1 MYLYS
6 TAFPGPL
13 LRPRVVRRT
22 FLLLGAAVIPIINA
36 TCQAPE
42 GAAGPR
48 ELLHVTELRVGLD
61 ASFPPLADVDSSGEV
76 VGYEADVARAIA
88 SALAVTPVLYN
99 IPLDGLHDALL
110 ARKIDIIIA
119 GWQYDG
125 RLTRAVRFTAPYYN
139 AGQVLLVRE
148 GMLLPGGGR
157 ARLLAALAGKTIG
170 VEAGSDAEV
179 LVRTLRDVRI
189 ERFPSPDAAASRLLD
204 GAIDGVV
211 SDAISASGVL
221 RTRPGLTFAPD
232 ALTQEYLLAALRRRD
247 GALAG
252 RVTAAIERMR
262 RDGTLRRL
270 AARWELIYVD

>member
-1 MYLYS
+1 M
-6 TAFPGPL
+6 
-13 LRPRVVRRT
+13 VRRI
-22 FLLLGAAVIPIINA
+22 LLLGAVALSTVTAACRMPGSGGEPH
-36 TCQAPE
+36 AP
-42 GAAGPR
+42 
-48 ELLHVTELRVGLD
+48 LHMTELRAGLD
-61 ASFPPLADVDSSGEV
+61 ASFPPLAGVDDGGEV

-88 SALAVTPVLYN
+88 GALALAPVLYN

-125 RLTRAVRFTAPYYN
+125 RLTREVSFSAPYYN

-148 GMLLPGGGR
+148 GTPLPGGGR

-189 ERFPSPDAAASRLLD
+189 ERFPSPDAAAGRLLD

-211 SDAISASGVL
+211 SDAISASGAL
-221 RTRPGLTFAPD
+221 RTHPGLAVAPD

-247 GALAG
+247 GALARG
-252 RVTAAIERMR
+252 VTAVIERMR

-270 AARWELIYVD
+270 AARWGLIYVD